1 MAAKKKK
8 VGRPTKFNKRTANS
22 ICKLIAK
29 GKSLKAACEEKNMP
43 HKDTVLRW
51 LRVNEEFR
59 SQYTRARNDQADHFA
74 DEIVEIA
81 DTETDWGKARVRID
95 ARKWVAGKQRPKK
108 YGDKVQLTGGDGE
121 GPIEVK
127 EQVKVVFVNPDGS
140 K

>member
-1 MAAKKKK
+1 M
-8 VGRPTKFNKRTANS
+8 GRPTSYTKRKGNS
-22 ICKLIAK
+22 ICKQIAE
-29 GKSLKAACEEKNMP
+29 GKSLTAICKKTTMP
-43 HKDTVLRW
+43 DKSTVLRW
-51 LRVNEEFR
+51 LRDIEKFR
-59 SQYTRARNDQADHFA
+59 LQYTRARNDQADHFA

-81 DTETDWGKARVRID
+81 DTEKDWGKARVRID

-127 EQVKVVFVNPDGS
+127 ETVEVVFVNPDGS